1 MVTKETNMTT
11 LTCGVPQG
19 SISGSSLFL
28 IFINNLHK
36 VTKYLDPKLTGDD
49 TNLFYSYKNTFS
61 NH

>member
-11 LTCGVPQG
+11 LTCGVSQG

-36 VTKYLDPKLTGDD
+36 VTKCLDPKLIAYD